1 MKKMFRTEFEF
12 KNLFF
17 AQSFPISRETWVL
30 LGTCRA
36 RCSVTDRLFFTLVDV
51 EGEVPVAKDL
61 LMLPM
66 SVLETPGSYELS
78 SLGDRAE
85 LTVGTMGDISM
96 KIIDEMATKD
106 SEIITYSF
114 CIPHIESK

>member
-1 MKKMFRTEFEF
+1 MFRTEFEF

-17 AQSFPISRETWVL
+17 AQSFPISKDTWAL
-30 LGTCRA
+30 LGTCRV
-36 RCSVTDRLFFTLVDV
+36 RYSGSERLFFALVDA
-51 EGEVPVAKDL
+51 EGEAPVADDL
-61 LMLPM
+61 LMFPM

-85 LTVGTMGDISM
+85 LTVGKMGDISM
-96 KIIDEMATKD
+96 KIIDEMATND